1 MEKKMTNVIK
11 LNPNIEKF
19 KIEITF
25 DSGVMEVISVKYPR
39 VFKKLNGLTKADLI
53 ADLQDMLEKT
63 KQTSLNDYFEEVK
76 NGEKND

>member
-25 DSGVMEVISVKYPR
+25 DSGFMEVISLKYPR
-39 VFKKLNGLTKADLI
+39 VFKKINGLSKAYLI
-53 ADLQDMLEKT
+53 ADLQDMLEQT
-63 KQTSLNDYFEEVK
+63 KQTSLNEYFEEVK
-76 NGEKND
+76 NGEKK